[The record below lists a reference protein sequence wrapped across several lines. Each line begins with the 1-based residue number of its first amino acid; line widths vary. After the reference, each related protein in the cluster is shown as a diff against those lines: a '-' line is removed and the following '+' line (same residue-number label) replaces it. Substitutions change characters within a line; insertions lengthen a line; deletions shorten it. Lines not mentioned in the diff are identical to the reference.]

1 MSIQRLQSHWGFTR
15 MPFGRDLAPAM
26 LHRHAGH
33 GEAVARISW
42 CVDQRAIGV
51 ITGEVGAGK
60 TVAVRAATAA
70 LDPSRH
76 VFIYLANPTV
86 GVRGMLTH
94 IVATLGHT
102 PAFHKATLAPQA
114 AETLASEHAERGRN
128 PVLVIDEAHLLDNHQ
143 LEAIR
148 LLTNHDMDSGS
159 PFAVILIG
167 QPSLRHR
174 LRLGVLAALDQ
185 RIAVRYSIAGMSST
199 DTADYIGH
207 HCKIA
212 GRSDTLFSEDA
223 IGLIHN
229 ASRGH
234 PRAVNNL
241 ALHALTAAFAAD
253 HPIVDE
259 KAARIA
265 ISETAADRTKF
276 ASIRPSPHQR
286 GDNPVSTPTTAP
298 PTPPSGAVLTS
309 GSSPNPMTPSS
320 SSRTTRNSPRAVTR
334 IGATVKLRPAHTT
347 PRLRGRH
354 GANVTDSRNALPR
367 SQPGLPTRNTTRAT
381 G

>member
-1 MSIQRLQSHWGFTR
+1 VSIQRLQSHWGFTR

-26 LHRHAGH
+26 LHRHASH
-33 GEAVARISW
+33 GEAVARITW

-60 TVAVRAATAA
+60 TVAVRAASAN

-76 VFIYLANPTV
+76 VFIYLANPTI

-102 PAFHKATLAPQA
+102 PAYHKSALAPQA
-114 AETLASEHAERGRN
+114 AEALATEHAERGRN
-128 PVLVIDEAHLLDNHQ
+128 PVLVVDEAHLLDNHQ

-159 PFAVILIG
+159 PFAVILVG
-167 QPSLRHR
+167 QPTLRQR

-185 RIAVRYSIAGMSST
+185 RIAMRYSIAGMSAA

-212 GRSDTLFSEDA
+212 GRADTLFSDDA

-234 PRAVNNL
+234 PRAVNNH

-253 HPIVDE
+253 HAIVDE

-265 ISETAADRTKF
+265 ISETAAD
-276 ASIRPSPHQR
+276 
-286 GDNPVSTPTTAP
+286 
-298 PTPPSGAVLTS
+298 
-309 GSSPNPMTPSS
+309 
-320 SSRTTRNSPRAVTR
+320 
-334 IGATVKLRPAHTT
+334 
-347 PRLRGRH
+347 
-354 GANVTDSRNALPR
+354 
-367 SQPGLPTRNTTRAT
+367 
-381 G
+381 

>member
-15 MPFGRDLAPAM
+15 MPFGRDLAPSM
-26 LHRHAGH
+26 LHRHTGH
-33 GEAVARISW
+33 GEAVARITW

-60 TVAVRAATAA
+60 TVAVRAATAN

-76 VFIYLANPTV
+76 VFIYLANPTI

-102 PAFHKATLAPQA
+102 PAYHKSALAPQA
-114 AETLASEHAERGRN
+114 AEAPATEHAERGRN
-128 PVLVIDEAHLLDNHQ
+128 PALVIDEAHLLDNLQ

-148 LLTNHDMDSGS
+148 LLTNHEMDSGS
-159 PFAVILIG
+159 PFAVILVG

-185 RIAVRYSIAGMSST
+185 RIAVRYAVAGMSAA
-199 DTADYIGH
+199 DTADYIRH

-212 GRSDTLFSEDA
+212 GRADTLFSEDA
-223 IGLIHN
+223 IALIHN

-253 HPIVDE
+253 HAIVDE

-265 ISETAADRTKF
+265 ISETTAD
-276 ASIRPSPHQR
+276 
-286 GDNPVSTPTTAP
+286 
-298 PTPPSGAVLTS
+298 
-309 GSSPNPMTPSS
+309 
-320 SSRTTRNSPRAVTR
+320 
-334 IGATVKLRPAHTT
+334 
-347 PRLRGRH
+347 
-354 GANVTDSRNALPR
+354 
-367 SQPGLPTRNTTRAT
+367 
-381 G
+381 